1 MTEIKTVFQELFRFK
16 KADYPLIVLLGL
28 IGIYR
33 LSLLGIGAYAWPDEY
48 LYNDALGAVAAVLQL
63 DLNEACR
70 SLTGFGARPAEAT
83 LRLIPAAIQFIA
95 EKVWNIGLYDP
106 RSLLVAT
113 FPNIISS
120 LLLSIVFYRVSMI
133 FFEDDRAVT
142 VLVTI
147 VYSLL
152 TNSNIYVRHVLPY
165 DTAMFFCLLSLYCV
179 LRIKAVTDAPLNPRR
194 LIIAWG
200 ITGSAVLIYPVV
212 FYLYR
217 PSGLPMA
224 IIIWFAILYSLRIV
238 AANSA
243 ATDTMQWLIA
253 GLVSGFGLAVYPA
266 YYSFPVAVI
275 IVTVLGR
282 RDMTLFSLPREG
294 VRAGSLLVLSILC
307 VMFFYE
313 IVSRIGGESYIGCA
327 IRLSRTITQ
336 GSFEEGYIFIPK
348 YFIEVERSIGVT
360 LIFLAGIYFITTLFR
375 QAIGFSKSKSQIALL
390 RCILVWAGFYLVYAT
405 QSVVFHKMTF
415 TGRYIRMYIPFVVW
429 AAGAM
434 LRQIPPVML
443 KIVTL
448 RQVACV
454 TITAV
459 SLYSFVEFAREYRE
473 VSYPIN
479 ALYDNGIGWE
489 DVIDSNKINETEIT
503 PNYNLP
509 VKKMT
514 SGANYITHSNDGR
527 FVLVNFGYFALDG
540 SGLDSYRPPDNAELI
555 YRKPHFL
562 TFRSSGFEAYTIR
575 RRKEFRTRDYQLS
588 IYKLNNQN

>member
-1 MTEIKTVFQELFRFK
+1 MIEIKTVFRELFRFK

-33 LSLLGIGAYAWPDEY
+33 FSLLGVGAYAWPDEY
-48 LYNDALGAVAAVLQL
+48 LYNDALGAVAAFLQL

-83 LRLIPAAIQFIA
+83 LRLIPAAIQFIVK
-95 EKVWNIGLYDP
+95 EVWDIGLYDP
-106 RSLLVAT
+106 KSLLIAT
-113 FPNIISS
+113 FPNILSS
-120 LLLSIVFYRVSMI
+120 LLLSVVFYRVSMI
-133 FFEDDRAVT
+133 FFEGDRAVA
-142 VLVTI
+142 VLVTTI
-147 VYSLL
+147 YSLL
-152 TNSNIYVRHVLPY
+152 TNSNIYLRHVLPY
-165 DTAMFFCLLSLYCV
+165 DTALFFCLLSLYCV
-179 LRIKAVTDAPLNPRR
+179 LRIKVVTDSRLEPRR
-194 LIIAWG
+194 LIMAWG
-200 ITGSAVLIYPVV
+200 ITGSVVLIYPVV

-224 IIIWFAILYSLRIV
+224 IIIWASILYSLRLVV
-238 AANSA
+238 ANNA
-243 ATDTMQWLIA
+243 AADTREWIIA

-266 YYSFPVAVI
+266 YYAFPVAV
-275 IVTVLGR
+275 VTIAVLGS
-282 RDMTLFSLPREG
+282 RDTALFSLSRDG
-294 VRAGSLLVLSILC
+294 ARVGSLLGLSILC

-336 GSFEEGYIFIPK
+336 GSFEEGYVFIPK
-348 YFIEVERSIGVT
+348 YFIEVERSIGVA
-360 LIFLAGIYFITTLFR
+360 LIFLAGVYFITTLFR
-375 QAIGFSKSKSQIALL
+375 QVIGFMMSKSQMALF
-390 RCILVWAGFYLVYAT
+390 RCILVWIGFYLVYAT
-405 QSVVFHKMTF
+405 QSAVFHKMTF
-415 TGRYIRMYIPFVVW
+415 TGRYIRMYIPFIVW

-443 KIVTL
+443 KIVTV
-448 RQVACV
+448 RQVAHAA
-454 TITAV
+454 IAAV
-459 SLYSFVEFAREYRE
+459 SLYSFVAFAREYRE

-509 VKKMT
+509 VMKMT

-540 SGLDSYRPPDNAELI
+540 GGLDSYRPPDNAQLI
-555 YRKPHFL
+555 HRRPHFL

-575 RRKEFRTRDYQLS
+575 RRKEFRTRDYQLT